1 MSDKGPEVKI
11 DFKGF
16 KPPKGSGSFA
26 VVALGLLG
34 IGYAVRNCVYT
45 VEGGHRSILF
55 SRISGL
61 GDEVLNEGWHFRIPW
76 FQKPII
82 FDIRARP
89 YKFVSPSGSKDLQI
103 VNIGLRVLHRP
114 SRDKLAD
121 LYRTLSIDYD
131 ARVLPSITNEILK
144 SVVAQFNAA
153 QLITQRPLVSQ
164 LVRDRLIERARDFH
178 IMLDDVSITDLSFS
192 SEYTA
197 AIEAKQVAQQEAQ
210 RAQFVVERAKQER
223 QEKIVKAEGEGEA
236 AMMLG
241 KAVQS
246 HPGYLKL
253 RRLKSAQEIARIIS
267 SSHNRAYLDARN
279 LMLNLGDF
287 NQEKK

>member
-1 MSDKGPEVKI
+1 MSNKGPEVKL
-11 DFKGF
+11 DFSGF
-16 KPPKGSGSFA
+16 KLPKGTGSFA
-26 VVALGLLG
+26 VVALGLVG
-34 IGYAVRNCVYT
+34 IGYAVKNCVYT

-55 SRISGL
+55 SRVSGL
-61 GDEVLNEGWHFRIPW
+61 GNEVMNEGLHFRLPW
-76 FQKPII
+76 VHKPII

-89 YKFVSPSGSKDLQI
+89 YKFISPSGSKDLQI

-114 SRDKLAD
+114 AQDTLANM
-121 LYRTLSIDYD
+121 YRTLSKDYD

-164 LVRDRLIERARDFH
+164 LVRDRLIERAKDFN
-178 IMLDDVSITDLSFS
+178 IILDDVSITDLSFS

-223 QEKIVKAEGEGEA
+223 QEKIVRAEGEGEA
-236 AMMLG
+236 AKMLG
-241 KAVQS
+241 KAIQS

-253 RRLKSAQEIARIIS
+253 RRLKTAQEIARIIS

-279 LMLNLGDF
+279 LMLNLSDL
-287 NQEKK
+287 EKPQ